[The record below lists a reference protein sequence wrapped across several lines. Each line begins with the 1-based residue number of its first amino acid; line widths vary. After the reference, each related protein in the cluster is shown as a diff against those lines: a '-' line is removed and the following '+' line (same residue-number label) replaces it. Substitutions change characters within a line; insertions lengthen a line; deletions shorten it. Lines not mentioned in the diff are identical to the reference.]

1 MIKNHGG
8 KTFIPAMPQCYLE
21 LWHRIVWPMALKKYG
36 GDTNKGSILDKK
48 VSTTNDKLKRIKQFG
63 PTWSWMSLSREAQNQ
78 EWAIDANG

>member
-36 GDTNKGSILDKK
+36 GDVNKGSILDKQK
-48 VSTTNDKLKRIKQFG
+48 ASTNSQLERIKQFG
-63 PTWSWMSLSREAQNQ
+63 PTWSWMSLSEAAKNQ
-78 EWAIDANG
+78 EWAIEANG

>member
-36 GDTNKGSILDKK
+36 GDTMKGSILDKK
-48 VSTTNDKLKRIKQFG
+48 VLTTNSLLDRIKQFG
-63 PTWSWMSLSREAQNQ
+63 PAWSWMSLSPQAKAE
-78 EWAIDANG
+78 EWELEANG